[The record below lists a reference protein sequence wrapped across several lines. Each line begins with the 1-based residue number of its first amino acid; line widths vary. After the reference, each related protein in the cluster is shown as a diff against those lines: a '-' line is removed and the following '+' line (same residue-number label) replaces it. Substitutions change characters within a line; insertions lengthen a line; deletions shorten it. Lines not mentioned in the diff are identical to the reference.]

1 MKFYNIADEYINFL
15 RTFDSKVSENKQ
27 ESRPYIGVVIEI
39 EEMKYYAPFTSPKAK
54 HRKMKNGK
62 DFRKIQLDQK
72 LAKNDSTIYQI
83 LVKKQENLELYSI
96 LCKKPELEK
105 MIPIPNKNLEKR
117 QKIKI
122 MDPNEKSEINK

>member
-1 MKFYNIADEYINFL
+1 MKIIPLSLLLISSFAF
-15 RTFDSKVSENKQ
+15 SQ
-27 ESRPYIGVVIEI
+27 EI
-39 EEMKYYAPFTSPKAK
+39 EVKKFPELKEDSIKLKKFNTE
-54 HRKMKNGK
+54 

>member
-1 MKFYNIADEYINFL
+1 MKIIPLSLLLISSFAF
-15 RTFDSKVSENKQ
+15 SQ
-27 ESRPYIGVVIEI
+27 EI
-39 EEMKYYAPFTSPKAK
+39 EVKKFPELKEDSIKLKKFNT
-54 HRKMKNGK
+54 K

-122 MDPNEKSEINK
+122 MDPNEKYEINN

>member
-1 MKFYNIADEYINFL
+1 MKIIPLSLLLISSFAF
-15 RTFDSKVSENKQ
+15 SQ
-27 ESRPYIGVVIEI
+27 EI
-39 EEMKYYAPFTSPKAK
+39 EVKKFPELKEDSIKLKKFNTE
-54 HRKMKNGK
+54 

-122 MDPNEKSEINK
+122 MDPNEKSEINN

>member
-1 MKFYNIADEYINFL
+1 MKIL
-15 RTFDSKVSENKQ
+15 TFSFVLASCFVFSQEAEISIFPDLKQDSIRLKKFNLE
-27 ESRPYIGVVIEI
+27 
-39 EEMKYYAPFTSPKAK
+39 
-54 HRKMKNGK
+54 
-62 DFRKIQLDQK
+62 DFEKIQLDQK

-122 MDPNEKSEINK
+122 MDPNEKSEINN

>member
-1 MKFYNIADEYINFL
+1 MKIISLSLLLISSFAF
-15 RTFDSKVSENKQ
+15 SQ
-27 ESRPYIGVVIEI
+27 EI
-39 EEMKYYAPFTSPKAK
+39 EVKKFPELKEDSIKLKKFNTE
-54 HRKMKNGK
+54 

-122 MDPNEKSEINK
+122 MDPNEKSEINN

>member
-1 MKFYNIADEYINFL
+1 MKIISLSLLFISSFAF
-15 RTFDSKVSENKQ
+15 SQ
-27 ESRPYIGVVIEI
+27 EI
-39 EEMKYYAPFTSPKAK
+39 EVKKFPELKEDSIKLKKFNTE
-54 HRKMKNGK
+54 

>member
-1 MKFYNIADEYINFL
+1 MKIISLSLLLISSFAF
-15 RTFDSKVSENKQ
+15 SQ
-27 ESRPYIGVVIEI
+27 EI
-39 EEMKYYAPFTSPKAK
+39 EVKKFPELKEDSIKLKKFNTE
-54 HRKMKNGK
+54 